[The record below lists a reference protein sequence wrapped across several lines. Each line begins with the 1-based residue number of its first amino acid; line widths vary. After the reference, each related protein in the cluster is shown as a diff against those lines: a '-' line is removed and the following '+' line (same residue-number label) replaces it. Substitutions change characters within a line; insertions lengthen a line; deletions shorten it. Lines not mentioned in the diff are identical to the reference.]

1 LLGVSFH
8 TICTEISNFYI
19 PNSFNLDY
27 MKVYFIGAGPGD
39 PELITVKGRRIIE
52 SSGYCIYTGSLVNKE
67 ILNYCSDST
76 KIHDSAFM
84 ALDEIIKVMEEAK
97 DNNVDVARVHT
108 GDPSIYGAIQEQ
120 MAELDKRDIDYEVV
134 PGVSSFLAAA
144 AALKQELTLPGVSQT
159 IIITRIEGR
168 TPVPETENLET
179 LSKTKA
185 TLCIFLSVK
194 EIEKVADI
202 LKPAYG
208 DDCKVAIVYKASWKD
223 EKIIISDLANVA
235 EATIKVG
242 INKTAMIIVGDVLS
256 RNFEYSKLYDKHFK
270 HSYREES

>member
-1 LLGVSFH
+1 MFRFTQPTLKSV
-8 TICTEISNFYI
+8 ISKSL
-19 PNSFNLDY
+19 NSFILDY

-39 PELITVKGRRIIE
+39 PELITVKGKRIIE
-52 SSGYCIYTGSLVNKE
+52 SSGYCIYAGSLVNKD

-76 KIHDSAFM
+76 KIYDSASM

-97 DNNVDVARVHT
+97 DKNVDVARVHT

-120 MAELDKRDIDYEVV
+120 MSELDKLKIDYEVV

-144 AALKQELTLPGVSQT
+144 SALKQELTLPGVSQT

-168 TPVPETENLET
+168 TPVPETEKLEV

-194 EIEKVADI
+194 EIKRVAEI

-208 DDCKVAIVYKASWKD
+208 NNCPVAIVYKASWSD
-223 EKIIISDLANVA
+223 EKIINSDLDNVVD
-235 EATIKVG
+235 ATIQNDIK
-242 INKTAMIIVGDVLS
+242 KTAMIIVGKVLS

-270 HSYREES
+270 HSYREQS